1 MRGND
6 YFITAD
12 LTLAIESVNTD
23 YAPPGILSMHQKVA
37 FTRTVEYLDNDEHFK
52 RFALMHHQACL
63 ERKWRFSSVIS
74 KWQPLLTIVKILGL
88 APFFFVAPST
98 PKSQSKHPPPPK
110 LREFEIFF
118 YYCISFFFFYARQQ
132 QDWHKSLHYL
142 NEEREC
148 LQQLV
153 QTEKWPTHGAT
164 AAPTEA
170 GIITH
175 SSPWFKIRT
184 DPIPHRHCGL
194 FSHAR
199 TLTESVEKRK
209 QCHFHATFWKQHQIM
224 LEYVYVVVVV
234 VFLGQLVSH
243 FAQNQSEKLPS

>member
-37 FTRTVEYLDNDEHFK
+37 FTRTVEAQEYLDNGEHFK

-98 PKSQSKHPPPPK
+98 PKSQSKHPPHSQIE
-110 LREFEIFF
+110 RVWDFF
-118 YYCISFFFFYARQQ
+118 YYCISFFFFFMPDNNKTDTR
-132 QDWHKSLHYL
+132 
-142 NEEREC
+142 
-148 LQQLV
+148 V
-153 QTEKWPTHGAT
+153 F
-164 AAPTEA
+164 
-170 GIITH
+170 IILMRNGNV
-175 SSPWFKIRT
+175 SS
-184 DPIPHRHCGL
+184 
-194 FSHAR
+194 
-199 TLTESVEKRK
+199 
-209 QCHFHATFWKQHQIM
+209 
-224 LEYVYVVVVV
+224 
-234 VFLGQLVSH
+234 
-243 FAQNQSEKLPS
+243 N